1 MNLNGYQSIH
11 FEGSMDEETEARLR
25 GDIQSPLYSLTN
37 NLTYDIIGDSTM
49 EYEVTI
55 KIKMD
60 ADYFYCDLNSGERE
74 NTLQEDINNVLHDVD
89 DMKVL
94 KVRVEELEV

>member
-1 MNLNGYQSIH
+1 M
-11 FEGSMDEETEARLR
+11 
-25 GDIQSPLYSLTN
+25 
-37 NLTYDIIGDSTM
+37 M

-60 ADYFYCDLNSGERE
+60 HDYFYCDLNSGERE